1 MVESPTVRPKGGDT
15 GGQGRDTVGLV
26 GLKKKGRIS
35 NRVLT
40 EPEPFAMVTSLS
52 GTLAWGV
59 LGIVGALITGSKC
72 TRCSLLESLLECS
85 YYNANLHSDLS

>member
-40 EPEPFAMVTSLS
+40 EPEPFAMWSHHSVEPLH
-52 GTLAWGV
+52 GEC
-59 LGIVGALITGSKC
+59 LG
-72 TRCSLLESLLECS
+72 LLEL
-85 YYNANLHSDLS
+85 